1 MCTSK
6 SDGSRQPDIPLH
18 TSPSRAASTSPHGV
32 YFFRPYSGDH
42 QPGAGPRW
50 AVWGQGSCSHSYQ
63 HQRAGLRGRGPL
75 TIRTRMHWCLF
86 FFQAG
91 IDDAEWGDSNPG
103 RMRALEEWGGMTGDH
118 VLLRVSYR
126 RYRADSPAYREGD
139 PVVGK
144 TGIQFPRKFTWCLSE
159 EDCCTFGDYDHQER
173 GEEEPCHRE
182 DGGLDPVPAEDPGYR
197 RGAIQ
202 ADSRDPGDEYA
213 GYCTIPVE

>member
-1 MCTSK
+1 MCISK
-6 SDGSRQPDIPLH
+6 SDGCRQPDIPSR

-32 YFFRPYSGDH
+32 EFFRPYSGD
-42 QPGAGPRW
+42 QKPGAGPRE
-50 AVWGQGSCSHSYQ
+50 AVCGQGPVVIPAPAS
-63 HQRAGLRGRGPL
+63 GLEGERPPDNHDEDALVTG
-75 TIRTRMHWCLF
+75 F
-86 FFQAG
+86 FPAG
-91 IDDAEWGDSNPG
+91 IDDTEWGDLKPG
-103 RMRALEEWGGMTGDH
+103 RKRALEEWGGMTGDH

-126 RYRADSPAYREGD
+126 RYRADSPAYRSGD
-139 PVVGK
+139 PAVGK
-144 TGIQFPRKFTWCLSE
+144 AGIQFPRKFAWCLSE

-202 ADSRDPGDEYA
+202 ADSRDPCDEYA